1 MKNWIPTAWSCT
13 TGLLLTC
20 AVGCGQQATSTDSP
34 PSPVSGITAT
44 ASDEVVVTVAGIDI
58 TRAEVDQEVQQ
69 MLSRM
74 GGRMPPEQM
83 IAIRGQ
89 IEAQTLDNLII
100 RTLLT
105 AEAEKRGFEV
115 TEDDIEETF
124 ASIRETLPMG
134 MTLEQALTSENI
146 SMTEFRENMGR
157 ELKIRKLLDEH
168 VDAIAEADDEAIEN
182 FYRENI
188 EQFQQQESVTASHIL
203 LSLDPGDDDETRTA
217 KRAELE
223 ALREKIIAGE
233 IEFAEAAGQHSSC
246 PSSANGGDLG
256 QFGRGQM
263 VPPFEQAAFSQEI
276 GEVGDIVETQ
286 FGYHLILVTKR
297 SEAGVTPL
305 EDIDRERLTEYV
317 TMRQKQEAVQAY
329 IEELRESAE
338 IEYK

>member
-1 MKNWIPTAWSCT
+1 
-13 TGLLLTC
+13 
-20 AVGCGQQATSTDSP
+20 
-34 PSPVSGITAT
+34 
-44 ASDEVVVTVAGIDI
+44 
-58 TRAEVDQEVQQ
+58 